1 MEYEKLSLVE
11 LKNYCKKRNLPYGG
25 NKNKLIKILNDF
37 DSPEPIVVNTHK
49 NIDLPK
55 DKKIVGVKCGEK
67 DKSQRIGKEREK
79 GGVKNM
85 YWSMGVFYYM
95 VNKDFTFD

>member
-25 NKNKLIKILNDF
+25 NKN
-37 DSPEPIVVNTHK
+37 
-49 NIDLPK
+49 
-55 DKKIVGVKCGEK
+55 KCGEK